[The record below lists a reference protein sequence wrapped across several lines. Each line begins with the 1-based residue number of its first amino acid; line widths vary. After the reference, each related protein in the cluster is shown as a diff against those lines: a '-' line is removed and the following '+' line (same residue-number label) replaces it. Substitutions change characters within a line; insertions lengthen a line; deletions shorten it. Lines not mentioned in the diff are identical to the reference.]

1 MFYIGLTISVF
12 VGLVLFLISKKK
24 IETKKDNVSEKLLRE
39 LKEKFKK
46 NKKIVREEL
55 NEDIKETKNF
65 FNNKK

>member
-24 IETKKDNVSEKLLRE
+24 IETKKDNASEKLLRE

-46 NKKIVREEL
+46 IKKIVREEL